1 MMRRSIFD
9 KLKEGPLKI
18 SILGCGN
25 WASAIC
31 KIVGANA
38 KNNYILDN
46 EVKMWCRD
54 EKINNESLVEI
65 INKTHENIKYL
76 KGIPLPHN
84 VVANSDLTYVINNSD
99 LLIFT
104 IPSQYLEGLL
114 NSIKENKSIKIGK
127 HVKAISLTKGFI
139 FKDNKISLCSNLI
152 SKALDIPCCA
162 LSGANIAMDIALERF
177 SEATIGGKDKDG
189 LLIWQR
195 VFDIPYFKINC
206 VDGSVEVE
214 LFGAIKNVVVMAAG
228 FCDGLETCTNSKA
241 AIIRIGINETILFG
255 KTFFENFNE
264 NVIFESC
271 GFADIITSFLA
282 GRNARC
288 AAEFV
293 KSHPKKS
300 WEQLEIELLNGQKLQ
315 GIVTLK
321 YAYDMIQK
329 NELTDKFPLLT
340 ILYQISFE
348 NKDPSELIKAFMT
361 PTISLINY

>member
-1 MMRRSIFD
+1 MIRRSIFD

-31 KIVGANA
+31 RIVGANA

-84 VVANSDLTYVINNSD
+84 VVANSDLSYVINNSD

-114 NSIKENKSIKIGK
+114 SSIKEDKSIKIGK

-139 FKDNKISLCSNLI
+139 FKNNQISLCSNLI

-206 VDGSVEVE
+206 VNGSVEVE
-214 LFGAIKNVVVMAAG
+214 VRRKNCNNQMDV
-228 FCDGLETCTNSKA
+228 
-241 AIIRIGINETILFG
+241 
-255 KTFFENFNE
+255 
-264 NVIFESC
+264 
-271 GFADIITSFLA
+271 
-282 GRNARC
+282 
-288 AAEFV
+288 
-293 KSHPKKS
+293 
-300 WEQLEIELLNGQKLQ
+300 
-315 GIVTLK
+315 
-321 YAYDMIQK
+321 
-329 NELTDKFPLLT
+329 
-340 ILYQISFE
+340 
-348 NKDPSELIKAFMT
+348 
-361 PTISLINY
+361 

>member
-31 KIVGANA
+31 RIVGANA

-76 KGIPLPHN
+76 KGIPLPNN
-84 VVANSDLTYVINNSD
+84 VVANSDLSYVINNSD

-114 NSIKENKSIKIGK
+114 SSIKEDKSIKIGK

-139 FKDNKISLCSNLI
+139 FKNNQISLCSNLI
-152 SKALDIPCCA
+152 SNALDIPCCA
-162 LSGANIAMDIALERF
+162 LSGANIAMV
-177 SEATIGGKDKDG
+177 S
-189 LLIWQR
+189 
-195 VFDIPYFKINC
+195 
-206 VDGSVEVE
+206 
-214 LFGAIKNVVVMAAG
+214 

-321 YAYDMIQK
+321 YAYDMIKK
-329 NELTDKFPLLT
+329 NELTEKFPLLT

-361 PTISLINY
+361 PTISPINY

>member
-1 MMRRSIFD
+1 MMHRSIFD
-9 KLKEGPLKI
+9 KLKEGPLKV
-18 SILGCGN
+18 SIIGCGN

-31 KIVGANA
+31 KIVGTNA

-54 EKINNESLVEI
+54 EKINNESIVNI
-65 INKTHENIKYL
+65 MNKTHENIKYL
-76 KGIPLPHN
+76 KGISLPHN
-84 VVANSDLTYVINNSD
+84 VVANSDLSYVINNSD

-104 IPSQYLEGLL
+104 TPSQYLEGLL
-114 NSIKENKSIKIGK
+114 SLIKENKSIKIAK

-139 FKDNKISLCSNLI
+139 FKNDKIILCSNLI
-152 SKALDIPCCA
+152 SNALDIPCCA

-177 SEATIGGKDKDG
+177 SEATIGGKDKEG

-206 VDGSVEVE
+206 VNESVEVE
-214 LFGAIKNVVVMAAG
+214 LFGAIKNVIVMAVG
-228 FCDGLETCTNSKA
+228 FCDGLEICTNSKS

-255 KTFFENFNE
+255 KTFFEKFNE
-264 NVIFESC
+264 NIIFESC

-293 KSHPKKS
+293 KSNPKKS
-300 WEQLEIELLNGQKLQ
+300 WEQLEVELLNGQKLQ
-315 GIVTLK
+315 GIITLK
-321 YAYDMIQK
+321 YAYAMIK
-329 NELTDKFPLLT
+329 KKELTEKFPLIT

-348 NKDPSELIKAFMT
+348 NKEPSELIKAFMT
-361 PTISLINY
+361 STISPINY